1 MTSIVSLHSL
11 RCAPERCHTQLL
23 CQRGQGSV
31 GMSYAPGG
39 ASRLLVH

>member
-1 MTSIVSLHSL
+1 MTSIEIVRSL
-11 RCAPERCHTQLL
+11 RCTSERCHTQLL

-39 ASRLLVH
+39 ASRALVH